1 MLGLENIDGN
11 CFVKVPFGDVSLCG
25 RYMAPENGFAVETK
39 YALNGVETEYFLNGL
54 QTKLLKPILLQ
65 FLLPYFGRMLESD
78 SYKRCESGTNERC
91 PCQSKALNTLSASSK
106 SCTRSRGYIGT
117 F

>member
-11 CFVKVPFGDVSLCG
+11 CVLKVPFGDVSLCG

-39 YALNGVETEYFLNGL
+39 YAFNGVETEYFLNGL
-54 QTKLLKPILLQ
+54 QTKLLKHLPLQLL
-65 FLLPYFGRMLESD
+65 LHYFGRLSD
-78 SYKRCESGTNERC
+78 SDLYEICESGTNERC
-91 PCQSKALNTLSASSK
+91 PCQSKALNTPSASSK
-106 SCTRSRGYIGT
+106 SCTRSRGYIGI